1 MNKRRN
7 KLNIQDI
14 ADNISALAYD
24 PVLDNA
30 LYYNEQANPEEYASG
45 ELAYHIDEHIVYY
58 CKEIVDKI
66 LPLL

>member
-7 KLNIQDI
+7 KLSIQDI
-14 ADNISALAYD
+14 ADNISALAYE

-30 LYYNEQANPEEYASG
+30 LYYNEQTSSEEYASG
-45 ELAYHIDEHIVYY
+45 ELAYHINEHIVYY
-58 CKEIVDKI
+58 CKEIIDKI